1 MGEEPFKIIINSNLI
16 MNVRQA
22 TITDFDKIY
31 QLGERT
37 PEFRVSDS
45 EPFIDKEDL
54 ELRITGGEDLILLA
68 EEENEI
74 RGFAL
79 WGLKDKDR
87 PLKNRSACFTYL
99 VVDQNYRNRGIAT
112 RLYDQGLVLL
122 RER

>member
-54 ELRITGGEDLILLA
+54 ELRITI
-68 EEENEI
+68 
-74 RGFAL
+74 
-79 WGLKDKDR
+79 
-87 PLKNRSACFTYL
+87 
-99 VVDQNYRNRGIAT
+99 
-112 RLYDQGLVLL
+112 
-122 RER
+122 